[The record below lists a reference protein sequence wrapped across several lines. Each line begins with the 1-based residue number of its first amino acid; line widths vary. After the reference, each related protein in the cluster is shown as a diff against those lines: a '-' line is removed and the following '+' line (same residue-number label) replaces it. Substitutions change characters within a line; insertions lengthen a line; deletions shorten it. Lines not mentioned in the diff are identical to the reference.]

1 MVVQRGL
8 SRTVRGLD
16 DSDRDL
22 ALEVAVAK
30 AGGPSYNSSGYS
42 RAAGVSGVP
51 SGRFAAPVISTRTAP
66 SLSPSAARVQGGAPV
81 DPRTGF
87 DSSAYAGAANMFA
100 NTGMT
105 GVRGPRVPVSTG
117 TFGGY
122 TEDDANRFIAA
133 IQAGGG
139 AGLGGDML
147 QKSWTAEGEN
157 RLLDYLAA
165 AGLDMTEREQ
175 DRIAAAMGGGG
186 GGGGG
191 GGAAGPSYDLTALT
205 NYVNEQLANLGT
217 QYGGYGTQLEEQ
229 RAAAAQRIA
238 DANAAALARMQTVDP
253 MSQFNYNVDIEALP
267 MAAGTDYL
275 SRIGASTADVD
286 AARALGRQLVN
297 AQIGAGRT
305 FAQQIADAQAADRAA
320 RIAAVESAGLQG
332 VSGLE
337 STAAAMQ
344 ERIRLAQLAEER
356 RLQELLLEAQLKY
369 GVA

>member
-51 SGRFAAPVISTRTAP
+51 SGRFTAPVVPTRTAP
-66 SLSPSAARVQGGAPV
+66 NLSPSSARVQGGAPV

-105 GVRGPRVPVSTG
+105 GVRGPTAPVSTG

-147 QKSWTAEGEN
+147 QKSWTAQGEGE
-157 RLLDYLAA
+157 LLDYLAA
-165 AGLDMTEREQ
+165 AGLAMTEREQ
-175 DRIAAAMGGGG
+175 DRIAAAMGGGDG
-186 GGGGG
+186 GGGGS
-191 GGAAGPSYDLTALT
+191 AGPSYDLTALT
-205 NYVNEQLANLGT
+205 NYVNQQLADVGAL
-217 QYGGYGTQLEEQ
+217 YGGYGTQLEEQ

-238 DANAAALARMQTVDP
+238 DANAAALARLQSSDP
-253 MSQFNYNVDIEALP
+253 MAGFQYQVQPSVQP
-267 MAAGTDYL
+267 MAGGMDYL
-275 SRIGASTADVD
+275 RAIGAPTTQVD
-286 AARALGRQLVN
+286 ATRQLGQQLMAGQMQS
-297 AQIGAGRT
+297 AQD
-305 FAQQIADAQAADRAA
+305 FANQIAAAQEADRLA

-344 ERIRLAQLAEER
+344 EQIRLAQLAEER